1 MEVQVSVD
9 LRSKFLDFLKVFQEK
24 GEFKY
29 RERVKQMVLSG
40 STSLVIDF
48 DDLLIFD
55 KDLAKELRENPLVT
69 LDAANKAVKD
79 FIEIEAKDY
88 AQKYERFNA
97 RFRGVPDVIP
107 LRRLRSEHL
116 FKLIS
121 VEGIVTKIT
130 PVKQLLYEAVFRC
143 VECGGEVRVPQ
154 LGRGFSQPTFCP
166 YCGMEEDFLEESAK
180 KKSKR
185 KRKSNFE
192 LVLEKSTYIDWQ
204 KAVVQE
210 KPEEL
215 PPGQLPRSLEV
226 VLREDLVDVV
236 RPGDRVS
243 ITGVLMVQ
251 QEYSLKKDKP
261 PLFRTYLEANYIE
274 ASEKGFLDIE
284 ITPQDEKM
292 ILKLAEDPSIRERI
306 IKSIAPSIYGYHH
319 IKKAIALQLFGGEP
333 RVLPDGVRIR
343 GDIHILLVGDPGTA
357 KSQLLRFVAQVA
369 PRAVYT
375 TGKGSTAAGLT
386 AAVVRDK
393 TTGDFYLE
401 AGALVL
407 ADKGIACI
415 DEIDKMDNRDRV
427 SMHEA
432 MEQQTVSIAKAGI
445 VATLNARTA
454 VLAAANPAFGRYIP
468 QKGIVDNIDLPI
480 TILSRFDLIF
490 VIVDTPDLEKDK
502 ALTEHVL
509 RIHRGELPE
518 ADGIIPIDVLKKYI
532 AYARKN
538 IHVRLSE
545 EAMKKIEEFYLE
557 MRAKSTTPDSP
568 VAITPRQLEAL
579 VRLTEAHAKMALKT
593 VATAEDAEAAIEL
606 MSYFLHNVGID
617 VETKMPDIDV
627 ILTGKPRSQ
636 QEKLAKLMDLI
647 KDMEATSDNGL
658 VKVTELIEAAKDESL
673 DETFVEK
680 ALRHWKSEGIIYE
693 PKPGYIRRV
702 RA

>member
-1 MEVQVSVD
+1 
-9 LRSKFLDFLKVFQEK
+9 
-24 GEFKY
+24 
-29 RERVKQMVLSG
+29 
-40 STSLVIDF
+40 F
-48 DDLLIFD
+48 DDLLIYD
-55 KDLAKELRENPLVT
+55 KELADEIKENPLSS

-79 FIEIEAKDY
+79 FIEVEASDY
-88 AQKYERFNA
+88 AQKHEHFNA
-97 RFRGVPDVIP
+97 RFRGVPDIVP

-130 PVKQLLYEAVFRC
+130 PVKQLLYEAIFRC
-143 VECGGEVRVPQ
+143 VECGGEVKVLQ
-154 LGRGFSQPTFCP
+154 VGRGFSQPAFCP
-166 YCGMEEDFLEESAK
+166 YCGIEEDLLEDSIK

-185 KRKSNFE
+185 RRKSNFE
-192 LVLEKSTYIDWQ
+192 LVLEKSKYIDWQ
-204 KAVVQE
+204 KAVIQE

-226 VLREDLVDVV
+226 VLKEDLVDTI

-243 ITGVLMVQ
+243 VSGVLMVQ

-261 PLFRTYLEANYIE
+261 PLFHTYLEANYIE

-284 ITPQDEKM
+284 ITPEDEKE
-292 ILKLAEDPSIRERI
+292 ILKLAEDPNIRERI
-306 IKSIAPSIYGYHH
+306 IKSIAPSIYGYDY

-333 RVLPDGVRIR
+333 KVLPDGVKIR

-415 DEIDKMDNRDRV
+415 DEIDKMDNKDRV

-454 VLAAANPAFGRYIP
+454 VLAAANPAFGRYLP
-468 QKGIVDNIDLPI
+468 QKTIVDNIDLPI

-490 VIVDTPDLEKDK
+490 VIVDTPNLERDK

-509 RIHRGELPE
+509 KIHKGEFPSK
-518 ADGIIPIDVLKKYI
+518 DGIIPIDLLKKYI

-538 IHVRLSE
+538 IRVQLSE
-545 EAMKKIEEFYLE
+545 KAMKKIEEFYLE
-557 MRAKSTTPDSP
+557 MRSKSASPEAP

-579 VRLTEAHAKMALKT
+579 VRLTEAHARMALKR
-593 VATAEDAEAAIEL
+593 VATAEDAQAAIEL
-606 MSYFLHNVGID
+606 MSYFLHNVGLD
-617 VETKMPDIDV
+617 VETKLPDIDI

-636 QEKLAKLMDLI
+636 QEKLVKLMELI
-647 KDMEATSDNGL
+647 KDMEAASDERL
-658 VKVTELIEAAKDESL
+658 VRITELLEAAKEEGLEED
-673 DETFVEK
+673 FVEK
-680 ALRHWKSEGIIYE
+680 AIRHWKSEGIIYE
-693 PKPGYIRRV
+693 PRPGYIRRV
-702 RA
+702 KA